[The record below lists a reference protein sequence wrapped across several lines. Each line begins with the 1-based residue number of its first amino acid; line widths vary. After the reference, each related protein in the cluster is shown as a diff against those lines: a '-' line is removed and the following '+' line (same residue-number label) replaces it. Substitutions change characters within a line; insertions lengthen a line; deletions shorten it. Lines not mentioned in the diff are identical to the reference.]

1 MTFDIIIKNG
11 VICDGT
17 GAPSY
22 NADIGITGNIISY
35 IGDLSS
41 SEAGQIIDAAGKTVT
56 PGFIDPHTHVD
67 MSLFIAPQM
76 EPYLKQGVTTVVT
89 GNCGHGSA
97 PSGKEIFYG
106 MILDSDYLDDIG
118 ADDFDLIPL
127 FSDKAAASAALEK
140 RFGVALDWS
149 SFGSFLEK
157 CSKMPL
163 GCNVASL
170 IGYNA
175 VRTSVMGKD
184 CLRAASAEEIK
195 KLSAVTKSCM
205 EEGAFGFSTGR
216 DPFYKPGPYVSDDEA
231 VAMLKIVARYDGIF
245 ASHTY
250 NYNKDGLCDRI
261 GGYEEMLRQAKAASI
276 RANVSHVHVMG
287 MAQTPEGAERA
298 AEETIAYFDRMK
310 SQGVDLSYDVIPT
323 PMSTDFT
330 LPSVAYHIK
339 PLVLMS
345 GSRKRLAKNLKLSQF
360 RDMIRAM
367 ASGGPLSYMDEYWFE
382 EMTVLSHKN
391 QRYAGKSL
399 LQCADEMGLDPLDAF
414 MDIFIEDPFMAG
426 DMVAPSFSRAVEILM
441 NHEGAMPC
449 SDGCSYPKE
458 LNQTGND
465 EIPVYLNSP
474 NISYIPRFLTHYCLD
489 NFEEAVHRASGLV
502 ADRFNIKNRGKIKT
516 GNFADI
522 TILDRSALHSF
533 DEDENPLQDPLG
545 IELVLVNGQIAVK
558 DGVLTGR
565 FAGEMLR
572 KNR

>member
-1 MTFDIIIKNG
+1 MAAPIDVKITVGSSQPSPVCEKGSKLLTASAPKAWHTCKNKAVKKAPKAANLQFLEVLTKSGARPNTVRTISTGQITLTTGEAREDEFSLLKRSISYEIFQEEYKMTFDIIIKNG

-22 NADIGITGNIISY
+22 TADIGITGSTISY
-35 IGDLSS
+35 IGDLRG
-41 SEAGQIIDAAGKTVT
+41 SEAGQIIDVADKTIT
-56 PGFIDPHTHVD
+56 LGFIDPHTHVD

-118 ADDFDLIPL
+118 AD
-127 FSDKAAASAALEK
+127 
-140 RFGVALDWS
+140 
-149 SFGSFLEK
+149 
-157 CSKMPL
+157 
-163 GCNVASL
+163 
-170 IGYNA
+170 
-175 VRTSVMGKD
+175 
-184 CLRAASAEEIK
+184 
-195 KLSAVTKSCM
+195 
-205 EEGAFGFSTGR
+205 
-216 DPFYKPGPYVSDDEA
+216 
-231 VAMLKIVARYDGIF
+231 
-245 ASHTY
+245 
-250 NYNKDGLCDRI
+250 
-261 GGYEEMLRQAKAASI
+261 
-276 RANVSHVHVMG
+276 
-287 MAQTPEGAERA
+287 
-298 AEETIAYFDRMK
+298 
-310 SQGVDLSYDVIPT
+310 
-323 PMSTDFT
+323 
-330 LPSVAYHIK
+330 
-339 PLVLMS
+339 
-345 GSRKRLAKNLKLSQF
+345 
-360 RDMIRAM
+360 
-367 ASGGPLSYMDEYWFE
+367 
-382 EMTVLSHKN
+382 
-391 QRYAGKSL
+391 
-399 LQCADEMGLDPLDAF
+399 EMGLDQLDAF
-414 MDIFIEDPFMAG
+414 MNIFIEDPFMAG

-522 TILDRSALHSF
+522 TILDRKALHSF
-533 DEDENPLQDPLG
+533 DEEDNPLQDPLG
-545 IELVLVNGQIAVK
+545 TELVLVNGQIAVK

-572 KNR
+572 KSR